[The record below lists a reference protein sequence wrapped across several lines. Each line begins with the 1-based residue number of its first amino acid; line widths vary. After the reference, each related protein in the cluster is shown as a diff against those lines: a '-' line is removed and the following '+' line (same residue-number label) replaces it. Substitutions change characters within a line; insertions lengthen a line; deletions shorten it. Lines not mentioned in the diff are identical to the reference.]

1 MAIQGIYESTLST
14 SEIFNGINNVD
25 GSTSITQ
32 KAMNLIKTAKYISN
46 TDIEGAYI
54 AVRQITDTLTR
65 EAVKAFDN
73 GTTVLLYN
81 TTPSASVSQAVP
93 FMTFLSKSQNKYITY
108 VFVDKYITVS
118 RDNVMNIQS
127 PVLRDLLI
135 GAIISNKLKTNY
147 QMIAS
152 NDYMQKTLMNLY
164 TKFIMRI
171 INRQFA
177 ISPDKIAWDIL
188 VYWINRFFLNIVLG
202 ANNTPENIENMA
214 KSDFKYIDELK
225 YDEIKQT
232 YDIANPQ
239 KISQLLDLLKTV
251 SVRMKSLYLGSFLSD
266 WFNYY
271 YYPAALAPDTLEY
284 LIFMIILLLS
294 GNNII
299 SIAASDIVKE
309 QKGIKTFRV
318 ELLKLI

>member
-1 MAIQGIYESTLST
+1 
-14 SEIFNGINNVD
+14 
-25 GSTSITQ
+25 
-32 KAMNLIKTAKYISN
+32 
-46 TDIEGAYI
+46 
-54 AVRQITDTLTR
+54 
-65 EAVKAFDN
+65 
-73 GTTVLLYN
+73 
-81 TTPSASVSQAVP
+81 
-93 FMTFLSKSQNKYITY
+93 MTFLSKSQNKYITY

-177 ISPDKIAWDIL
+177 ISSDKIAWDIL

-309 QKGIKTFRV
+309 QKGIKTFRA